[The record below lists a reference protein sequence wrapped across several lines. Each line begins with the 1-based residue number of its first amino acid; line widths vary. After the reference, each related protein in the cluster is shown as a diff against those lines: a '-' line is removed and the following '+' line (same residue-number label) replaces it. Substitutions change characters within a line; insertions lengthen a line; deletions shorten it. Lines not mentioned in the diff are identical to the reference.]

1 MLVLTRRN
9 NEAIILGDEIKITI
23 LEIDSD
29 RVKIGID
36 APQAMK
42 ILRAELLAEVR
53 SVNREAIQANLSFMQ
68 ALGVAPAAADDAA
81 KKPENP

>member
-9 NEAIILGDEIKITI
+9 NQAIMLGDEVKITI
-23 LEIDSD
+23 LEIDGD

-42 ILRAELLAEVR
+42 VLRAELLAEI
-53 SVNREAIQANLSFMQ
+53 SDVNREAIQTQ
-68 ALGVAPAAADDAA
+68 LGFLQDIA
-81 KKPENP
+81 KKD